1 MDALTLR
8 EFLTRV
14 FNVGYGSGSGYGSG
28 DGDGYGDGDGSGSG
42 YGSGDGDGYGDGSGD
57 GYGYGDG
64 DGSGSGYGDGDGSGY
79 GDGSGDGY
87 GYGYGSGDG
96 YGSGY
101 GDGSGDGYG
110 IKSVCGMA
118 VHMIDGVPTI
128 ITQLRGSVAKG
139 FVLRGDMGLEPTYVV
154 KGTGCFS
161 HGRTLHEAREAL
173 LAKMFEDMP
182 EEDRLDAF
190 CAEFKP
196 GEARTVAEFYDWHH
210 RLTGSCTQG
219 RDAFALDH
227 GLKMDDAM
235 TPEEFIRLTCDAYG
249 GAIIRKLAG
258 RYNVEL

>member
-1 MDALTLR
+1 MDAVTLH

-14 FNVGYGSGSGYGSG
+14 SG
-28 DGDGYGDGDGSGSG
+28 DGS
-42 YGSGDGDGYGDGSGD
+42 
-57 GYGYGDG
+57 
-64 DGSGSGYGDGDGSGY
+64 
-79 GDGSGDGY
+79 
-87 GYGYGSGDG
+87 G

-101 GDGSGDGYG
+101 GDGNGYGYGDGSGYGYGSG

-139 FVLRGDMGLEPTYVV
+139 FVLRGDMGLGPTYVV
-154 KGTGCFS
+154 KGTGCFA

-190 CAEFKP
+190 CAEFKL
-196 GEARTVAEFYDWHH
+196 GEARPVAEFYDWHH

-219 RDAFALDH
+219 RDAFARDH
-227 GLKMDDAM
+227 GLSMTGAM
-235 TPEEFIRLTCDAYG
+235 TPEEFIRLTCNAYG

>member
-1 MDALTLR
+1 MDAVTLH
-8 EFLTRV
+8 EFLTRESV
-14 FNVGYGSGSGYGSG
+14 AGAGYGSGSGYGAG
-28 DGDGYGDGDGSGSG
+28 AGYG
-42 YGSGDGDGYGDGSGD
+42 YGSGTGYD
-57 GYGYGDG
+57 
-64 DGSGSGYGDGDGSGY
+64 DGSGSGYGDGSGYGSGY
-79 GDGSGDGY
+79 GSGGDGS

-96 YGSGY
+96 SGY
-101 GDGSGDGYG
+101 GTG

-118 VHMIDGVPTI
+118 VHMIDGVSTI

-154 KGTGCFS
+154 KGTSCFA

-219 RDAFALDH
+219 RDAFARDH
-227 GLKMDDAM
+227 GLSMTGAM
-235 TPEEFIRLTCDAYG
+235 TPEEFIRLTCNAYG
-249 GAIIRKLAG
+249 GAIVRKLAG

>member
-1 MDALTLR
+1 MDAVTLR
-8 EFLTRV
+8 EFLVRE
-14 FNVGYGSGSGYGSG
+14 SGSGYGSG
-28 DGDGYGDGDGSGSG
+28 SGTGS
-42 YGSGDGDGYGDGSGD
+42 
-57 GYGYGDG
+57 
-64 DGSGSGYGDGDGSGY
+64 
-79 GDGSGDGY
+79 
-87 GYGYGSGDG
+87 GYGYGS
-96 YGSGY
+96 
-101 GDGSGDGYG
+101 GYG

-128 ITQLRGSVAKG
+128 ITQLRGGVAKG
-139 FVLRGDMGLEPTYVV
+139 FVLRSDMGLEPCYVV
-154 KGTGCFS
+154 KGTGCFA

-219 RDAFALDH
+219 RDAFARDH
-227 GLKMDDAM
+227 GLSMTGAM
-235 TPEEFIRLTCDAYG
+235 TPEEFIRLTCNAYG

>member
-1 MDALTLR
+1 MDAVTLR
-8 EFLTRV
+8 EFLARE
-14 FNVGYGSGSGYGSG
+14 S
-28 DGDGYGDGDGSGSG
+28 GDGSGSG
-42 YGSGDGDGYGDGSGD
+42 YGYGYGDGYGSGSGSGYGYGDGYGYGYGYGYGSGSGSGD
-57 GYGYGDG
+57 GYGYGSGSGSG
-64 DGSGSGYGDGDGSGY
+64 DGSGSGSGDGSGDGSGY
-79 GDGSGDGY
+79 G
-87 GYGYGSGDG
+87 
-96 YGSGY
+96 Y
-101 GDGSGDGYG
+101 GDGL
-110 IKSVCGMA
+110 KSVCGMA

-139 FVLRGDMGLEPTYVV
+139 FVLCSDMGLEPCHVV
-154 KGTGCFS
+154 KGTGCFA

-190 CAEFKP
+190 CAEFKA

-219 RDAFALDH
+219 RDAFARDH
-227 GLKMDDAM
+227 GLSMTGAM
-235 TPEEFIRLTCDAYG
+235 TPEEFVRLTCNAYG

>member
-1 MDALTLR
+1 MDAVTLH
-8 EFLTRV
+8 EFLTRESGYGYYGSGSGYYGYGSGYY
-14 FNVGYGSGSGYGSG
+14 GYGSGSGYSGSG
-28 DGDGYGDGDGSGSG
+28 SGSVPGYYGDGSGSG
-42 YGSGDGDGYGDGSGD
+42 
-57 GYGYGDG
+57 
-64 DGSGSGYGDGDGSGY
+64 
-79 GDGSGDGY
+79 
-87 GYGYGSGDG
+87 
-96 YGSGY
+96 
-101 GDGSGDGYG
+101 
-110 IKSVCGMA
+110 IKSACGMA

-139 FVLRGDMGLEPTYVV
+139 FVLRGDMGLEPCYVV
-154 KGTGCFS
+154 KGTGCFA

-219 RDAFALDH
+219 RDAFARDH
-227 GLKMDDAM
+227 GLSMTGAM

-249 GAIIRKLAG
+249 GEIIRKLAG

>member
-1 MDALTLR
+1 MDAVTLH
-8 EFLTRV
+8 EFLTRESV
-14 FNVGYGSGSGYGSG
+14 AGAGYGSGSGYGA
-28 DGDGYGDGDGSGSG
+28 GYGYG
-42 YGSGDGDGYGDGSGD
+42 YGSGTGYD
-57 GYGYGDG
+57 
-64 DGSGSGYGDGDGSGY
+64 DGSGSGYGDGS
-79 GDGSGDGY
+79 
-87 GYGYGSGDG
+87 G

-101 GDGSGDGYG
+101 GTG

-118 VHMIDGVPTI
+118 VHMIDGVSTI

-154 KGTGCFS
+154 KGTGCFA

-182 EEDRLDAF
+182 DEDRLDAF

-219 RDAFALDH
+219 RDAFARDH
-227 GLKMDDAM
+227 GLSMTGAM
-235 TPEEFIRLTCDAYG
+235 TPEEFIRLTCNAYG

-258 RYNVEL
+258 RYGVTL